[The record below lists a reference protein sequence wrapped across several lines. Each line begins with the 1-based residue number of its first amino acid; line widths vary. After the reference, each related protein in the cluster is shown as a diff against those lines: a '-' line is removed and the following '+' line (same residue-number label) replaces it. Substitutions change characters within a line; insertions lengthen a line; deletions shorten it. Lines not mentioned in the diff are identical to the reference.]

1 MFSWR
6 VEALDQR
13 GRDILPKGTTLIVDA
28 ETVEEA
34 TTKANESVKAE
45 TLYRP
50 SYILVY
56 RASEEDLTLV

>member
-13 GRDILPKGTTLIVDA
+13 GRDVLPKGSTLIVDA

-45 TLYRP
+45 TLYQP

-56 RASEEDLTLV
+56 EAGVEDLTLE